1 MSDLP
6 ERPAL
11 PPQMALYQMA
21 IGHHLSRALHL
32 AAKLGVAD
40 LLKDGARRAEELA
53 EATDAHARS
62 LLRGLGFLAS
72 VGVFEERED
81 GRFALTALGEC
92 LRADLPGSSRAMVLL
107 FAGIGI
113 QDSWKELE
121 WCVRTGEPAY
131 RKRGATDP
139 FAEMAKDPAQAANF
153 DAAMADFTKM
163 TAVAVA
169 AAYDFTA
176 FRTIV
181 DGGGGNGALL
191 LGILRATPRLEGI
204 VFDRTDVVARAE
216 KEIAASGL
224 GDRCRAAGGDFFVE
238 VPNGADAYVLKHV
251 IHDWDDARA
260 RTILANCRRAMPRD
274 GRLLLVEGVY
284 PARIDGSL
292 ESRGA
297 AANDL
302 NMLVS
307 TGGGQR
313 AGTEVRSLS

>member
-1 MSDLP
+1 MSDTA

-11 PPQMALYQMA
+11 PPQMLLYQMA
-21 IGHHLSRALHL
+21 IGHYLSHALHL

-53 EATDAHARS
+53 QATDTHAPS
-62 LLRGLGFLAS
+62 LRRVLRFLAS

-113 QDSWKELE
+113 QDSWRELE

-153 DAAMADFTKM
+153 DAAADDFTP
-163 TAVAVA
+163 
-169 AAYDFTA
+169 

-181 DGGGGNGALL
+181 DVGGGNGALL
-191 LGILRATPRLEGI
+191 LGILRATPRLDGI
-204 VFDRTDVVARAE
+204 VFDRPDVVERAA

-251 IHDWDDARA
+251 IHD
-260 RTILANCRRAMPRD
+260 
-274 GRLLLVEGVY
+274 
-284 PARIDGSL
+284 
-292 ESRGA
+292 
-297 AANDL
+297 
-302 NMLVS
+302 
-307 TGGGQR
+307 
-313 AGTEVRSLS
+313 